1 MGFDK
6 SISGKT
12 VNGRF
17 DPIDEYDI
25 IKLKLL
31 KLRKEMCNYKKLLTV
46 LFLGFS
52 VSCFAQ
58 GKIEKLSNN
67 VITGFEQMAKVERL
81 PLLFPLG
88 TKKNRMIS
96 YDASGGNGFGL
107 LLNTFK
113 KYIDEN
119 GDVVIFDAYGP
130 GCLYREQMNIWTNNG
145 IGAISKTIRIKYYFD
160 DEKTPRLDAP
170 VLDLFKGEYTPV
182 IKPFGFHEIKQFGD
196 VYYPFAFNRRLKI
209 TLSDTVIT
217 RLLKEN
223 NDRSCN
229 WYQFDYLTYPQN
241 CNVKTWQNKP
251 DPYEEITRQQWL
263 NLGKDPK
270 TKEGNVNKGKII
282 SIPAGSSAVLV
293 SVSGKGSM
301 AAINLKMIPFDSA
314 TFYNTR
320 IRISF
325 DDLRTPAVDMPISY
339 FFGGGGWKDQFSKKT
354 LKTLLY
360 GFSATE
366 GTAYCYFP
374 MPYFKKAKIEIINKS
389 TVKIDSLQYR
399 ISIKPSTLVN
409 YPQGQTGYFM
419 ARVTKDSTPGGQTR
433 KGFIKPYQNAFIE
446 NGRGHVEAINM
457 FSGNYNED
465 GDEFTYLDGSN
476 TPQIHGS
483 GTEDE
488 FNQGWAGGLFQQP
501 LWGSLKSGVKGSYR
515 IHMNEPYIFYDN
527 INIRFEDN
535 AGKYPGE
542 APRRRYGT
550 PDSMIESEFMIWYY
564 KAPGGSVLQLRDSID
579 VGNTESEK
587 AHSFKIEGQTFQGI
601 TETCFDSYETADDY
615 MQMKD
620 DGRAFD
626 KYISFNANV
635 GRKNKGVRLRNR
647 IYRTDNGIQIAN
659 VYVNGKKLPQPWY
672 ILTYS
677 EQKAKRNRSFDG
689 WFESEYEIPAKYTA
703 GKNQI
708 NIRLEHVRS
717 IKNELNSYFLKI
729 YSYQD

>member
-1 MGFDK
+1 MK
-6 SISGKT
+6 I
-12 VNGRF
+12 
-17 DPIDEYDI
+17 
-25 IKLKLL
+25 
-31 KLRKEMCNYKKLLTV
+31 RKDMCNYKMLLTV
-46 LFLGFS
+46 LLLGFS
-52 VSCFAQ
+52 VQSFAQ
-58 GKIEKLSNN
+58 KKVEKLSNK
-67 VITGFEQMAKVERL
+67 VVTGFEQMAKVERL
-81 PLLFPLG
+81 PLLYPDG

-107 LLNTFK
+107 FLNTFK

-119 GDVVIFDAYGP
+119 GDVVIFDAFGP

-145 IGAISKTIRIKYYFD
+145 IGALSNTIRIKYYFD
-160 DEKTPRLDAP
+160 DEKTPRLSAP
-170 VLDLFKGEYTPV
+170 VTDFFKGEFPPV
-182 IKPFGFHEIKQFGD
+182 TKPFGFHEIKQFGD
-196 VYYPFAFNRRLKI
+196 VYYPFAFSRRLKI
-209 TLSDTVIT
+209 VLSDTVIT

-241 CNVKTWQNKP
+241 TSVKSWQNKP
-251 DPYEEITRQQWL
+251 DAFEEITKQQWL

-270 TKEGNVNKGKII
+270 TSDGNIVEEKLI
-282 SIPAGSSAVLV
+282 SIPARSSIELV
-293 SVSGKGSM
+293 SRKEKGSI
-301 AAINLKMIPFDSA
+301 AAINLKMAPFDSA
-314 TFYNTR
+314 IFYNTQ

-325 DDLRTPAVDMPISY
+325 DDLPAPAVDMPISY

-360 GFSATE
+360 GFSAAE

-374 MPYFKKAKIEIINKS
+374 MPYFKKVKIELINNSSK
-389 TVKIDSLQYR
+389 KMDSLLYR
-399 ISIKPSTLVN
+399 INIKPSTAVA
-409 YPQGQTGYFM
+409 YPQGQTAYFM

-433 KGFIKPYQNAFIE
+433 KGFIKPYQNAFLE
-446 NGRGHVEAINM
+446 NGHGHVEAINM
-457 FSGNYNED
+457 FSANYNED

-515 IHMNEPYIFYDN
+515 IHMNEPYIFYDD

-564 KAPGGSVLQLRDSID
+564 KAPGGSVMRATDSID
-579 VGNTESEK
+579 VGNVQSEQ
-587 AHSFKIEGQTFQGI
+587 AHSFAIEGQTFNG
-601 TETCFDSYETADDY
+601 TAETCFDSYETADNF

-620 DGRAFD
+620 DGRAFN
-626 KYISFNANV
+626 KSISFNVNV
-635 GRKNKGVRLRNR
+635 GSNNKGVRLRNR
-647 IYRTDNGIQIAN
+647 IDRTGNGIQVAN

-677 EQKAKRNRSFDG
+677 EQAARRNRSFDG

-703 GKNQI
+703 GKERL
-708 NIRLEHVRS
+708 NIQLEHVRS

-729 YSYQD
+729 YSYGN